1 MKTRLWE
8 CFVSDY
14 SVERKSDVLNL
25 KLFYVISRDSSDDDA
40 ESYGLLGSQM
50 LNVSQPRKDEFA
62 FCGIKI
68 RTRRRWYNFEKL
80 YDEY

>member
-1 MKTRLWE
+1 M
-8 CFVSDY
+8 
-14 SVERKSDVLNL
+14 LNL

-50 LNVSQPRKDEFA
+50 LNVSQPRKDEFV

-68 RTRRRWYNFEKL
+68 RTRRR
-80 YDEY
+80 